1 MNHDLTHG
9 KALFMLLADTV
20 VPTMPQ
26 EFTITALVNEVQH
39 HTGKMNGREL
49 DLLRK
54 RVKDAMVHICQAR
67 AIVRSVVMTDINAA
81 PVAITQYTKPLKPQT
96 QC

>member
-1 MNHDLTHG
+1 VNHNLTHG

-20 VPTMPQ
+20 VPAMPT
-26 EFTITALVNEVQH
+26 EFTITTLVNEVQR

-67 AIVRSVVMTDINAA
+67 DIARSVVMTDINAA
-81 PVAITQYTKPLKPQT
+81 PVAITQYTQPHKN
-96 QC
+96 